1 MFLDVKGSVAAL
13 QNGSRHHLEVS
24 GRLGDDKQSIG
35 SCGAGCCLNLLNVSI
50 FSVTLKTQS
59 RMEEIKSHKKRKRPF
74 NWDDIYQ
81 SSSEDER
88 QIIKKR
94 VSRKEYNNLMKI

>member
-1 MFLDVKGSVAAL
+1 
-13 QNGSRHHLEVS
+13 
-24 GRLGDDKQSIG
+24 
-35 SCGAGCCLNLLNVSI
+35 
-50 FSVTLKTQS
+50 
-59 RMEEIKSHKKRKRPF
+59 MEESKSHKKRKRPF

-94 VSRKEYNNLMKI
+94 VSTYKEYNLIKYRMISNT

>member
-1 MFLDVKGSVAAL
+1 
-13 QNGSRHHLEVS
+13 
-24 GRLGDDKQSIG
+24 
-35 SCGAGCCLNLLNVSI
+35 
-50 FSVTLKTQS
+50 
-59 RMEEIKSHKKRKRPF
+59 MEEINSRKKRKRPF

-94 VSRKEYNNLMKI
+94 VSMSRV

>member
-1 MFLDVKGSVAAL
+1 
-13 QNGSRHHLEVS
+13 
-24 GRLGDDKQSIG
+24 
-35 SCGAGCCLNLLNVSI
+35 
-50 FSVTLKTQS
+50 
-59 RMEEIKSHKKRKRPF
+59 MEESKSHKKRKRPF

-94 VSRKEYNNLMKI
+94 VSMSRV

>member
-1 MFLDVKGSVAAL
+1 MD
-13 QNGSRHHLEVS
+13 
-24 GRLGDDKQSIG
+24 
-35 SCGAGCCLNLLNVSI
+35 
-50 FSVTLKTQS
+50 
-59 RMEEIKSHKKRKRPF
+59 EIKSHKKRKRPF

-94 VSRKEYNNLMKI
+94 VSKKNGYILIKIFVSRIIVYCFIIIYMIIHASIVTGGKLQCKCNIPKLERGRGGVECKF

>member
-1 MFLDVKGSVAAL
+1 
-13 QNGSRHHLEVS
+13 
-24 GRLGDDKQSIG
+24 
-35 SCGAGCCLNLLNVSI
+35 
-50 FSVTLKTQS
+50 
-59 RMEEIKSHKKRKRPF
+59 MEGIKSHKKRKRPF

-94 VSRKEYNNLMKI
+94 VSTYKEYNLIKKYSMISNTYPFIESILIP

>member
-1 MFLDVKGSVAAL
+1 MFLDVKGSLAAL
-13 QNGSRHHLEVS
+13 QNVSRHHREIS
-24 GRLGDDKQSIG
+24 GRLEDDKQSKASAAVESRLLFESLKCFNIF
-35 SCGAGCCLNLLNVSI
+35 LNTKNI
-50 FSVTLKTQS
+50 F
-59 RMEEIKSHKKRKRPF
+59 RMEETKSHKKRKRPF

-94 VSRKEYNNLMKI
+94 VSQEYNI

>member
-1 MFLDVKGSVAAL
+1 
-13 QNGSRHHLEVS
+13 
-24 GRLGDDKQSIG
+24 
-35 SCGAGCCLNLLNVSI
+35 
-50 FSVTLKTQS
+50 
-59 RMEEIKSHKKRKRPF
+59 MEGIKSHKKRKRPF

-94 VSRKEYNNLMKI
+94 VSTYKEYNLIKISHDKLISKK